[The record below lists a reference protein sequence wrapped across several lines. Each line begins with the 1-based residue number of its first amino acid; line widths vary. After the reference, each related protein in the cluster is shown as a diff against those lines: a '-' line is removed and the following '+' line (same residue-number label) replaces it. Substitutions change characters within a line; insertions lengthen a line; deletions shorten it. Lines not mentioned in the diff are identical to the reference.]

1 MRDSSEF
8 ALLYTV
14 LNLLGLSSIGTSHL
28 HWPKTDLNRYTF
40 LSFSYTDRTRV
51 DLGSIS
57 NSRGSGGSN
66 SRGSHDLGSR
76 NESNNKIYPLA
87 YNDTKDN
94 IDTTTAAVKTTIT
107 TAAGTTTGSTVIH
120 VSAAPAAAA
129 AVAVAL
135 DGSEVEGSKVE
146 RGGGGGS
153 DEVKKTAID
162 DE

>member
-1 MRDSSEF
+1 MF
-8 ALLYTV
+8 
-14 LNLLGLSSIGTSHL
+14 
-28 HWPKTDLNRYTF
+28 
-40 LSFSYTDRTRV
+40 SFTDRTRV

-87 YNDTKDN
+87 YNDNKDN
-94 IDTTTAAVKTTIT
+94 IDTTS
-107 TAAGTTTGSTVIH
+107 AAGTTTGSTVIH
-120 VSAAPAAAA
+120 ISAASAATAG
-129 AVAVAL
+129 VALAL